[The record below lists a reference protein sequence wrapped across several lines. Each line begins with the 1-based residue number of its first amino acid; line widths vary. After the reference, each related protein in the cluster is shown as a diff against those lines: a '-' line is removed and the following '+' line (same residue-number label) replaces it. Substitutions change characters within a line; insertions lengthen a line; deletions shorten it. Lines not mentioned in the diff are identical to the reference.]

1 MSRRSG
7 VATSRRTRR
16 AAEQEVQPPPLFAA
30 NPIFLCEDDG
40 SAGRLIKPGG
50 GVRGYGPG
58 SLHALVPGRGRGPQS
73 CRGRRRRR
81 RWQQDAAVAA
91 ATVQGPPRGAW
102 WDPGF
107 PRPWHVGPTIV
118 VGPHGAV
125 VRIRAP
131 PPPQQHD
138 PFLAAYVACTKG
150 RAGAGNK
157 KKKKKAKAAAR
168 GGCGMWNGWAS
179 GARYARVMSCRHG
192 GAVTVLQ
199 GATPLPAVAGYAES
213 PAHPTLDLSRL
224 PAVLPGRRRG
234 EEVRIQGDEFW
245 HMTRVL
251 RLGINDR
258 VELFDGAGGLVEGSI
273 QKVDKGGSDVKLL
286 EDARLIAP
294 DGIQWHVYAAF
305 GSIQKVD
312 KGGSDVKL
320 LEDARLI
327 APDGIQWHV
336 YAAFGESHKLCAL
349 TVNTGSLE
357 LVVLHLFLQSDAHTI
372 AENRVDRLQ
381 RLVLA
386 AVKQCQRIHGMLLNP
401 PIQIADLQPVV
412 SQSKL
417 AFVASAESPPLLS
430 TLPKSCNEESGL
442 LIVGPEGDF
451 TEEEVNVLKAS
462 GAVPVGLGPCRLRV
476 ETATISLL
484 SALMLWSDAH
494 RQETLKCR

>member
-7 VATSRRTRR
+7 AATSRRTRR
-16 AAEQEVQPPPLFAA
+16 TAEQSPPPPPVFAA
-30 NPIFLCEDDG
+30 NPIFLCEDGG

-58 SLHALVPGRGRGPQS
+58 SLHALVRGRGR
-73 CRGRRRRR
+73 
-81 RWQQDAAVAA
+81 DVAA
-91 ATVQGPPRGAW
+91 DDDDDGGKLLPLPLPPSRAHREGRGGTRVPAW
-102 WDPGF
+102 
-107 PRPWHVGPTIV
+107 HAGPTIV

-150 RAGAGNK
+150 RAGAGKNSGQATK
-157 KKKKKAKAAAR
+157 KKKKKAKAAMR

-192 GAVTVLQ
+192 GAVTVLR
-199 GATPLPAVAGYAES
+199 GAAPLPAVVAGNAES

-234 EEVRIQGDEFW
+234 EVVRIQGDEFW

-273 QKVDKGGSDVKLL
+273 QKVDKGGSDVELL

-294 DGIQWHVYAAF
+294 QGIQWHVYAAF
-305 GSIQKVD
+305 GTL
-312 KGGSDVKL
+312 KGGRADWLVEKCTELGACSVTPL
-320 LEDARLI
+320 LTERC
-327 APDGIQWHV
+327 H
-336 YAAFGESHKLCAL
+336 
-349 TVNTGSLE
+349 TVAG
-357 LVVLHLFLQSDAHTI
+357 
-372 AENRVDRLQ
+372 NRVDRLQ

-417 AFVASAESPPLLS
+417 AFLASAESPPLLS
-430 TLPKSCNEESGL
+430 TLPKSFNEESGL

-451 TEEEVNVLKAS
+451 TEEEVNVLKAA

-494 RQETLKCR
+494 CQETLKCR

>member
-1 MSRRSG
+1 MSPA
-7 VATSRRTRR
+7 ATFSALLRGL
-16 AAEQEVQPPPLFAA
+16 PPP
-30 NPIFLCEDDG
+30 
-40 SAGRLIKPGG
+40 
-50 GVRGYGPG
+50 
-58 SLHALVPGRGRGPQS
+58 
-73 CRGRRRRR
+73 RGRRLL
-81 RWQQDAAVAA
+81 VAA
-91 ATVQGPPRGAW
+91 AA
-102 WDPGF
+102 
-107 PRPWHVGPTIV
+107 
-118 VGPHGAV
+118 
-125 VRIRAP
+125 RA
-131 PPPQQHD
+131 HS
-138 PFLAAYVACTKG
+138 T
-150 RAGAGNK
+150 AGGSR
-157 KKKKKAKAAAR
+157 AR
-168 GGCGMWNGWAS
+168 GG
-179 GARYARVMSCRHG
+179 
-192 GAVTVLQ
+192 
-199 GATPLPAVAGYAES
+199 LPQ
-213 PAHPTLDLSRL
+213 
-224 PAVLPGRRRG
+224 
-234 EEVRIQGDEFW
+234 VRIQGDEFW

-294 DGIQWHVYAAF
+294 DGIQWHELGACSVTP
-305 GSIQKVD
+305 
-312 KGGSDVKL
+312 L
-320 LEDARLI
+320 LTERC
-327 APDGIQWHV
+327 H
-336 YAAFGESHKLCAL
+336 
-349 TVNTGSLE
+349 TV
-357 LVVLHLFLQSDAHTI
+357 